1 MNHEDIWDIEAAKNY
16 DTPGTGMFAPDVLG
30 PVVDRLAA
38 LAGDG
43 GALEF
48 AIGTGR
54 VAIPLR
60 ERSVPVSGI
69 ELSQPM
75 VDELRKKVDAQS
87 IPVVIGDMATA
98 AVAGSF
104 SLVFL
109 VFNGI
114 SNLVTQTG
122 QVECFRNAARHLTKG
137 GRFVIELWV
146 PALPGPAPAAQA
158 VVGQSRPDYLLVDTC
173 DVVAQQVVS
182 HHFEFA
188 DGKEASLFRS
198 PHRYV
203 WPSELDLMG
212 QLAGFELECRH
223 ADWSGAPFTAAARS
237 HVSVYRLL

>member
-38 LAGDG
+38 LAGNG

-54 VAIPLR
+54 VAIPMR
-60 ERSVPVSGI
+60 ERGVPVSGI

-75 VDELRKKVDAQS
+75 VDQLRKKADEKT

-98 AVAGSF
+98 TVTGSF
-104 SLVFL
+104 ALVFL

-114 SNLVTQTG
+114 SNLLTQAE
-122 QVECFRNAARHLTKG
+122 QVACFHNAARHLTKG

-146 PALPGPAPAAQA
+146 PELPGQAPAAQA
-158 VVGQSRPDYLLVDTC
+158 IVGQSRSGYMLVDTM
-173 DVVAQQVVS
+173 DVASQQLVS
-182 HHFEFA
+182 HHFEFS
-188 DGKEASLFRS
+188 DGKETTLFRS
-198 PHRYV
+198 PHRFI

-212 QLAGFELECRH
+212 QLAGFELESRH
-223 ADWSGAPFTAAARS
+223 ADWSGTPFTSAARS
-237 HVSVYRLL
+237 HVSIYRLS